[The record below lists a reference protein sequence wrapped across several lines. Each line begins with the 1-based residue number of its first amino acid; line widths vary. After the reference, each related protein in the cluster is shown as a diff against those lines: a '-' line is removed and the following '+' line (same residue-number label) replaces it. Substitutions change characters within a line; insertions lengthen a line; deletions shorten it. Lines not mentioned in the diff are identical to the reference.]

1 MPPKAK
7 GKGKDGPAKFA
18 DKENLARAETEVLS
32 LQRLLELRS
41 YEVQQACMCSSI
53 VAVRGLTPS
62 FLNPPFLF
70 FPIPIMITMQPIHF
84 ILRYYLFPRFCFKC
98 PFLGLGG
105 PTVRA
110 VVERAQ
116 RGLLVV
122 ARAAARGHARHHQRH
137 GQAVQGHA
145 GDRLKADS
153 RPRGA
158 E

>member
-53 VAVRGLTPS
+53 V
-62 FLNPPFLF
+62 
-70 FPIPIMITMQPIHF
+70 MITMQPIHF
-84 ILRYYLFPRFCFKC
+84 ILRYYLFPRFCSKC